1 VWLDHADADRRGGWP
16 AGPRHADGREHGAR
30 RRRAAGP
37 LRADGWPLVRAVPR
51 ARWAGL
57 WLLCVAALVA
67 TVLAGLALAAPAS
80 QASGVHRPTV
90 VVVQPDDTLWSIASR
105 HLPDRD
111 PYRAVDEI
119 RRLNDLPDHVIHPGQ
134 HLLVPSR

>member
-1 VWLDHADADRRGGWP
+1 M
-16 AGPRHADGREHGAR
+16 
-30 RRRAAGP
+30 
-37 LRADGWPLVRAVPR
+37 
-51 ARWAGL
+51 
-57 WLLCVAALVA
+57 AALVA

-105 HLPDRD
+105 HPTATRTG
-111 PYRAVDEI
+111 RSTRSA
-119 RRLNDLPDHVIHPGQ
+119 LNDLPDHVIHPGQ